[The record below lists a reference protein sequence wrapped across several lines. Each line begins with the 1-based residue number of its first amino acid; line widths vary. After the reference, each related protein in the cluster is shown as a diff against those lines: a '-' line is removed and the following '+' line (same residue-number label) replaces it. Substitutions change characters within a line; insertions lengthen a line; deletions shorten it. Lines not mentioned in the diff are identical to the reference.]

1 MVRQLICAALLL
13 IAVTTTLSAADVSG
27 KWVAE
32 LQGRNGPQA
41 ITFRFKVDGNAL
53 SGTITRATGGD
64 IPISDGKVEDDK
76 ITFNVVR
83 EANGNRLMQK
93 YTGTVAG
100 NEIRFT
106 VEAQGAAGGGRGGP
120 REFVAKR
127 AE

>member
-1 MVRQLICAALLL
+1 MVRQSICAALFLSAL
-13 IAVTTTLSAADVSG
+13 ASTLSAADVSG

-32 LQGRNGPQA
+32 LQGRNGPQT

-53 SGTITRATGGD
+53 SGTITGATGGD

-76 ITFNVVR
+76 IVFNVVR
-83 EANGNRLMQK
+83 EVNGNRLTQR

-106 VEAQGAAGGGRGGP
+106 VEVQGAPGGGRGGA